1 MNLIGRLLTFL
12 VYSNFW
18 IGLGAG
24 LITWE
29 TYIIHDYPI
38 DYEVIG
44 FVFFATIL
52 TYTFQRSVK
61 LLNQSRTQNARLRWM
76 RRNDLLVKAILI
88 LSTVACIRHAFYF
101 TFEVYVLLVGCGF
114 LSLFY
119 IVKIPGKL
127 GKNLRDIPSLKIFLI
142 ATVWSATAT
151 LIPYLNLQNHVG
163 EFPWLLFTA
172 NFLFIIALTIPFD
185 IRDLHLDEPEKKTI
199 PQLVGE
205 RRSVQIAV
213 VLLIVYWPLLC
224 LLTGLILYAS
234 LLGVCLSII
243 LVNGAKKASNDFY
256 FSFVIDGLLI
266 LLPLLFW
273 MDHFY
278 LS

>member
-1 MNLIGRLLTFL
+1 MNLISRLLTFL

-18 IGLGAG
+18 IGLGAA

-29 TYIIHDYPI
+29 TYLIHDYPI
-38 DYEVIG
+38 DYEVIS

-76 RRNDLLVKAILI
+76 RKNDLLVKAILI
-88 LSTVACIRHAFYF
+88 LSTAACIRHAFYF

-151 LIPYLNLQNHVG
+151 LIPYLNLQNYIG

-199 PQLVGE
+199 PQLLGE
-205 RRSVQIAV
+205 KRSVQLAMA
-213 VLLIVYWPLLC
+213 LLIVYWPLLC
-224 LLTGLILYAS
+224 LLTGMILYAS

-256 FSFVIDGLLI
+256 FSLVIDGLLI

-273 MDHFY
+273 MDH
-278 LS
+278 SIIS

>member
-1 MNLIGRLLTFL
+1 MISRLLTFL

-29 TYIIHDYPI
+29 TYIIHNYPI
-38 DYEVIG
+38 DYEVIS

-76 RRNDLLVKAILI
+76 RRNDLVVKAILI
-88 LSTVACIRHAFYF
+88 LSTAACIRHAFYF
-101 TFEVYVLLVGCGF
+101 TFEVYIVLMGCGF

-142 ATVWSATAT
+142 AIVWSATAT
-151 LIPYLNLQNHVG
+151 FMPYFNLQNQVG
-163 EFPWLLFTA
+163 EFPLLLFTV

-205 RRSVQIAV
+205 KRSVQIAV

-224 LLTGLILYAS
+224 LLTDMILYAS
-234 LLGVCLSII
+234 LIGVCLSII
-243 LVNGAKKASNDFY
+243 LVNGAKKAANDFY
-256 FSFVIDGLLI
+256 FSFLIDGLLI
-266 LLPLLFW
+266 LLPVLFW